1 MCLTLILHADD
12 FGLNTAVT
20 EGILRGFDFGLLT
33 STSLLANAPGA
44 KNALRAWQQRTRER
58 DEHVLP
64 FSLLRDG
71 LDDPGRPFDLGVHLN
86 LTQGRPL
93 TADQYPAELLDREGR
108 FPGIWRLFA
117 RLGNQRRKFLAAI
130 AAELAAQI
138 EFVIDHGLRPTHLN
152 GHQYVEMLPTV
163 ADVLPELQARFEIS
177 VLRVA
182 SEPALT
188 RTTLWHDFRPHAWL
202 VALVKRHYARQLG
215 GAARRPGASAPQV
228 YFGTAHAGR
237 INAEMMELF
246 LDHAGRDGT
255 VEIGMHPGLQDDS
268 IRPHEISDGW
278 MDPLA
283 DLRADELELL
293 ESPTLA
299 RRLRFRGVRLGR
311 LAELSTQQMA
321 A

>member
-12 FGLNTAVT
+12 FGLNKAVT

-44 KNALRAWQQRTRER
+44 THALQAWHERTRER
-58 DEHVLP
+58 DAHVLP
-64 FSLLRDG
+64 FSLLREG
-71 LDDPGRPFDLGVHLN
+71 LDDTGRPFDLGVHLN

-93 TADQYPAELLDREGR
+93 TGDRYPAELLDSDGR
-108 FPGIWRLFA
+108 FPGIWRLFT
-117 RLGNQRRKFLAAI
+117 RLRSGRNKFRAAI

-138 EFVIDHGLRPTHLN
+138 EFVADHGVRPTHLN

-163 ADVLPELQARFEIS
+163 AAILPELQERYTIA
-177 VLRVA
+177 VVRVA
-182 SEPALT
+182 SERALA

-202 VALVKRHYARQLG
+202 VALVKRHYARQLR
-215 GAARRPGASAPQV
+215 AVSNANSAVAPQT

-237 INAEMMELF
+237 IDAEVMELF
-246 LDHAGRDGT
+246 LDNAGAADT
-255 VEIGMHPGLQDDS
+255 VEIGLHPGLQDDS

-278 MDPLA
+278 FDALA
-283 DLRADELELL
+283 DQRSTELELL
-293 ESPTLA
+293 ESAVLA

-311 LAELSTQQMA
+311 LAELTTKRMA